1 MISAIV
7 AVNEDWG
14 IGYNGDLLEYIPED
28 LKYFKQ
34 KVENNLLI
42 CGSKT
47 FWGLPPRIFSQ
58 REMIIISRDW
68 NKMTSDPSVYIPNTR
83 NRWMD
88 LNECKKFLTNNIRIE
103 NGLYRCDDGTDKDIF
118 VIGGGSI
125 YKQLLPYCDRVYV
138 TKIYKKHENVDTY
151 FPNLD
156 EMNCWEQT
164 PVGKPE
170 TYKDFSYQFW
180 RYDRKT

>member
-14 IGYNGDLLEYIPED
+14 IGYNNDLLEHIPAD
-28 LKYFKQ
+28 LQYFKA
-34 KVENNLLI
+34 VTI
-42 CGSKT
+42 GRVVVM
-47 FWGLPPRIFSQ
+47 GLNTWNSLPKKPLPNRLN
-58 REMIIISRDW
+58 IIIEPTEYYKETDESI
-68 NKMTSDPSVYIPNTR
+68 VH
-83 NRWMD
+83 MD
-88 LNECKKFLTNNIRIE
+88 LETFLTMS
-103 NGLYRCDDGTDKDIF
+103 KDMGMEYV

-156 EMNCWEQT
+156 ETDDWTTT
-164 PVGKPE
+164 PIAEPE
-170 TYKDFSYQFW
+170 NYKDFSYQFW
-180 RYDRKT
+180 RYDRKS

>member
-14 IGYNGDLLEYIPED
+14 IGYNNDLLEHIPAD
-28 LKYFKQ
+28 LQYFKA
-34 KVENNLLI
+34 VTI
-42 CGSKT
+42 GRT
-47 FWGLPPRIFSQ
+47 VVMGLNTWNSLPKKPLPNRLN
-58 REMIIISRDW
+58 IIIEPTEYYKETDESI
-68 NKMTSDPSVYIPNTR
+68 VH
-83 NRWMD
+83 MD
-88 LNECKKFLTNNIRIE
+88 LETFLTMS
-103 NGLYRCDDGTDKDIF
+103 KDMGMEYV

-156 EMNCWEQT
+156 ETNEWEVT
-164 PVGKPE
+164 PVDDVE

-180 RYDRKT
+180 RYDRKS

>member
-14 IGYNGDLLEYIPED
+14 IGYNNELLEHIPAD
-28 LKYFKQ
+28 LQYFKAVTTGRTVVMGLNTWNSLPKKPLPNRLNVIIEPTEYY
-34 KVENNLLI
+34 KVPDEPIVHMNLDEFLNM
-42 CGSKT
+42 SK
-47 FWGLPPRIFSQ
+47 GLGM
-58 REMIIISRDW
+58 EY
-68 NKMTSDPSVYIPNTR
+68 V
-83 NRWMD
+83 
-88 LNECKKFLTNNIRIE
+88 
-103 NGLYRCDDGTDKDIF
+103 

-138 TKIYKKHENVDTY
+138 TKIYKKHEKVDTY

-156 EMNCWEQT
+156 ETNEWEAN
-164 PVGKPE
+164 PIDDVE

>member
-1 MISAIV
+1 MITAIV

-14 IGYNGDLLEYIPED
+14 IGYNNDLLEHIPAD
-28 LKYFKQ
+28 LQYFKA
-34 KVENNLLI
+34 VTI
-42 CGSKT
+42 GRVVVM
-47 FWGLPPRIFSQ
+47 GLNTWNSLPKKPLPNRLN
-58 REMIIISRDW
+58 IIIEPTEYYKETDESI
-68 NKMTSDPSVYIPNTR
+68 VH
-83 NRWMD
+83 MD
-88 LNECKKFLTNNIRIE
+88 LETFLTMS
-103 NGLYRCDDGTDKDIF
+103 KDMGMEYV

-156 EMNCWEQT
+156 ETNEWEAT
-164 PVGKPE
+164 PVDDVE

-180 RYDRKT
+180 RYDRKS

>member
-14 IGYNGDLLEYIPED
+14 IGYNNDLLEHIPAD
-28 LKYFKQ
+28 LQYFKA
-34 KVENNLLI
+34 VTI
-42 CGSKT
+42 GRVVVM
-47 FWGLPPRIFSQ
+47 GLNTWNSLPKKPLPNRLN
-58 REMIIISRDW
+58 IIIEPTEYYKEADESI
-68 NKMTSDPSVYIPNTR
+68 VH
-83 NRWMD
+83 MD
-88 LNECKKFLTNNIRIE
+88 LETFLTMS
-103 NGLYRCDDGTDKDIF
+103 KDMGMEYV

-156 EMNCWEQT
+156 ETNEWEAV
-164 PVGKPE
+164 PIDDME
-170 TYKDFSYQFW
+170 TYKDISYQFW
-180 RYDRKT
+180 RYDRKELIF

>member
-1 MISAIV
+1 MITAIV

-14 IGYNGDLLEYIPED
+14 IGYNNELLEHIPAD
-28 LKYFKQ
+28 LQYFKAVTIGRTVVMGLNTWNSLPKKPLPNRLNVVIEPTEYY
-34 KVENNLLI
+34 KVPDE
-42 CGSKT
+42 
-47 FWGLPPRIFSQ
+47 P
-58 REMIIISRDW
+58 IIH
-68 NKMTSDPSVYIPNTR
+68 
-83 NRWMD
+83 MD
-88 LNECKKFLTNNIRIE
+88 LDSFLNMSKGMGME
-103 NGLYRCDDGTDKDIF
+103 YV

-156 EMNCWEQT
+156 KTDEWIAT
-164 PVGKPE
+164 PIADPE

>member
-14 IGYNGDLLEYIPED
+14 IGYNNDLLEHIPAD
-28 LKYFKQ
+28 LQYFKA
-34 KVENNLLI
+34 VTI
-42 CGSKT
+42 GRVVVM
-47 FWGLPPRIFSQ
+47 GLNTWNSLPKKPLPNRLN
-58 REMIIISRDW
+58 IIIEPTEYY
-68 NKMTSDPSVYIPNTR
+68 KESDESIVH
-83 NRWMD
+83 MD
-88 LNECKKFLTNNIRIE
+88 LETFLDMSKGMGME
-103 NGLYRCDDGTDKDIF
+103 YV

-156 EMNCWEQT
+156 ETNEWEVI
-164 PVGKPE
+164 PIDDVE

-180 RYDRKT
+180 RYDRKS

>member
-14 IGYNGDLLEYIPED
+14 IGYNNDLLEHIPAD
-28 LKYFKQ
+28 LQYFKA
-34 KVENNLLI
+34 VTI
-42 CGSKT
+42 GRVVVM
-47 FWGLPPRIFSQ
+47 GLNTWNSLPKKPLPNRLN
-58 REMIIISRDW
+58 IIIEPTEYYKETDESI
-68 NKMTSDPSVYIPNTR
+68 VH
-83 NRWMD
+83 MD
-88 LNECKKFLTNNIRIE
+88 LETFLTMS
-103 NGLYRCDDGTDKDIF
+103 KDMGMEYV

-156 EMNCWEQT
+156 ETNEWEVT
-164 PVGKPE
+164 PVDDVE

-180 RYDRKT
+180 RYDRKS

>member
-14 IGYNGDLLEYIPED
+14 IGYNNDLLEHIPAD
-28 LKYFKQ
+28 LKFFKEQ
-34 KVENNLLI
+34 TIGKNVVM
-42 CGSKT
+42 
-47 FWGLPPRIFSQ
+47 GLNTWNSLPKKPLPDR
-58 REMIIISRDW
+58 MNIIIEPTDF
-68 NKMTSDPSVYIPNTR
+68 YIVPNQPIAH
-83 NRWMD
+83 MD
-88 LNECKKFLTNNIRIE
+88 LNAFLSKKQE
-103 NGLYRCDDGTDKDIF
+103 DKDYV

-156 EMNCWEQT
+156 KTDEWITT
-164 PVGKPE
+164 PIANPE

>member
-1 MISAIV
+1 MITAIV

-14 IGYNGDLLEYIPED
+14 IGYNNDLLEHIPAD
-28 LKYFKQ
+28 LQHFKAVTIGRVVVMGLNTWNSLPKKPLPNRLNVIIEPTEYY
-34 KVENNLLI
+34 KVPDE
-42 CGSKT
+42 
-47 FWGLPPRIFSQ
+47 P
-58 REMIIISRDW
+58 IIH
-68 NKMTSDPSVYIPNTR
+68 
-83 NRWMD
+83 MD
-88 LNECKKFLTNNIRIE
+88 LNEFLNMSK
-103 NGLYRCDDGTDKDIF
+103 GLGMEYV

-164 PVGKPE
+164 PVGNPE

>member
-1 MISAIV
+1 MITAIV

-14 IGYNGDLLEYIPED
+14 IGYNNELLEHIPAD
-28 LKYFKQ
+28 LQYFKAVTTGRTVVMGLNTWNSLPKKPLPNRLNVIIEPIEYY
-34 KVENNLLI
+34 KVPDEPI
-42 CGSKT
+42 
-47 FWGLPPRIFSQ
+47 
-58 REMIIISRDW
+58 
-68 NKMTSDPSVYIPNTR
+68 VH
-83 NRWMD
+83 MD
-88 LNECKKFLTNNIRIE
+88 LDTFLDMSK
-103 NGLYRCDDGTDKDIF
+103 GLGMEYV

-156 EMNCWEQT
+156 KTDEWITT
-164 PVGKPE
+164 PIANPE

>member
-14 IGYNGDLLEYIPED
+14 IGYNNDLLEHIPAD
-28 LKYFKQ
+28 LKFFKEQ
-34 KVENNLLI
+34 TIGKSVVM
-42 CGSKT
+42 
-47 FWGLPPRIFSQ
+47 GLNTWNSLPKKPLPDR
-58 REMIIISRDW
+58 MNIIIEPTDF
-68 NKMTSDPSVYIPNTR
+68 YIVLNQPIAH
-83 NRWMD
+83 MD
-88 LNECKKFLTNNIRIE
+88 LNAFLRKKQE
-103 NGLYRCDDGTDKDIF
+103 NKDY
-118 VIGGGSI
+118 VIMGGGSI

-156 EMNCWEQT
+156 KTDEWIAT
-164 PVGKPE
+164 PIADPE

>member
-1 MISAIV
+1 MITAIV

-14 IGYNGDLLEYIPED
+14 IGYNNELLEHIPAD
-28 LKYFKQ
+28 LQYFKAVTIGRTVVMGLNTWNSLPKKPLPNRLNVVIEPTEYY
-34 KVENNLLI
+34 KVPDE
-42 CGSKT
+42 
-47 FWGLPPRIFSQ
+47 P
-58 REMIIISRDW
+58 IIH
-68 NKMTSDPSVYIPNTR
+68 
-83 NRWMD
+83 MD
-88 LNECKKFLTNNIRIE
+88 LDSFLNMSKGMGME
-103 NGLYRCDDGTDKDIF
+103 YV

-156 EMNCWEQT
+156 KTDEWIAT
-164 PVGKPE
+164 PIADPE
-170 TYKDFSYQFW
+170 TYKDFSYQIW